1 MTDTKSLPVFNQL
14 QRYATNTS
22 VQLGDLSPE
31 AFNTLNQFFDSLR
44 DEQESS
50 GDDPT
55 DFIQWASTDFR
66 LWLVDEIR
74 TYLTENVD

>member
-1 MTDTKSLPVFNQL
+1 MTDTKSLPIFNQL

-44 DEQESS
+44 DEQETA
-50 GDDPT
+50 GDDPA